1 MRLLA
6 CRPAGGAALLA
17 CLGSVVVRGEATP
30 LRSEPDR
37 PMAECC
43 RIECCQSVPEVD
55 LPGGV
60 PLGGLSDLF
69 VTAADGRSL
78 VAWTLTDRGP
88 NGTVGTGDAKRRT
101 LLSPDFAPAI
111 LKLRIATGGD
121 AGGEFAAPV
130 VETMLPLHGR
140 SGRPASGRP
149 NGVGRDEPILDAQ
162 TGSPLAADHAGLD
175 PEGLVVMPDGSFW
188 ATEEYR
194 PSLLRITAGGEV
206 VERHVPA
213 GVSLPDADARVIA
226 DLPACY
232 SDRRDN
238 RGLEGLAISADAR
251 RLFLLLQSPLD
262 HPIKG
267 AAKRTGNVRLLVVDA
282 DTGSPVAE
290 HVYRLGDPAEPEW
303 ATAGSPPNDGKLCA
317 LASLADG
324 SLLVLEQADGDLARL
339 YRVDPASATNT
350 LPATLSGGLAGEG
363 VALETIADLAAAG
376 ITPLPKALVADLAP
390 LLPQIRSDIGMPA
403 DAAVKLEGL
412 AVLDERRVLLVN
424 DNDFGVAADS
434 GQPMPRTC
442 LWVVTLPAD
451 IAAAATV
458 QATAPRDD

>member
-17 CLGSVVVRGEATP
+17 CLGSMAVRGEAIP
-30 LRSEPDR
+30 VRSEPER
-37 PMAECC
+37 P
-43 RIECCQSVPEVD
+43 RIECCQVECCQIVPAVE

-69 VTAADGRSL
+69 VTAADKSSL

-88 NGTVGTGDAKRRT
+88 NGTVGKGDAKRRT
-101 LLSPDFAPAI
+101 LLSPDFVPAI
-111 LKLRIATGGD
+111 VKLRVEIASEPGS
-121 AGGEFAAPV
+121 EPAAPL
-130 VETMLPLHGR
+130 VETTLPIHGR

-162 TGSPLAADHAGLD
+162 TGSPLAADHAGID

-194 PSLLRITAGGEV
+194 PSLLKITAGGEV

-213 GVSLPDADARVIA
+213 GVSLADADARVIA

-232 SDRRDN
+232 GDRRDN

-262 HPIKG
+262 HPTKG

-303 ATAGSPPNDGKLCA
+303 ATAGAPPEDGKLCA

-324 SLLVLEQADGDLARL
+324 SLLVLEQADGGLARL
-339 YRVDPASATNT
+339 YRVDPAAAANTLSAT
-350 LPATLSGGLAGEG
+350 LAGGLAEEG
-363 VALETIADLAAAG
+363 VALETIADLGAAG
-376 ITPLPKALVADLAP
+376 ITPLPKTLVADLAP
-390 LLPQIRSDIGMPA
+390 LLPQIRSDIGQPA

-412 AVLDERRVLLVN
+412 AVLDERRVMLVN
-424 DNDFGVAADS
+424 DNDFGATADS
-434 GQPMPRTC
+434 GQPTPRTC

-458 QATAPRDD
+458 QATVMRDD